1 VLQFRFAAMSD
12 TGPVREHNEDSGFAG
27 PYLLCV
33 ADGVGGAAAGEIASA
48 TTTYVVSARA
58 LAHPGVEPVRL
69 LRSAVAESH
78 DQLVA
83 GVAADPDRLGMATT
97 LTAVLT
103 DGMHTALAQVGD
115 SRAYLLRDGALSQLS
130 HDQTMVQAL
139 LDAGRISV
147 QQAAE
152 SPYRHV
158 VLQAVDGEHTPEP
171 VVQLVD
177 LRPGDRLLLCSD
189 GLSDVLSPAAMQML
203 LGLDSRS
210 MAAERLV
217 RAAIDS
223 GTRDNVTVVIGDVV
237 DAPAVVGT
245 GIVLGAGVDLAHVVD
260 PTAVRPLRSA

>member
-1 VLQFRFAAMSD
+1 MLQFRFAAMSD

-48 TTTYVVSARA
+48 TATYVVSARA
-58 LAHPGVEPVRL
+58 LAHPGAEPGRL
-69 LRSAVAESH
+69 LRSAVAEAH

-83 GVAADPDRLGMATT
+83 GVAAAPDRLGMATT

-103 DGMHTALAQVGD
+103 DGLHTALVQVGD
-115 SRAYLLRDGALSQLS
+115 SRAYLLHDGALTQLS

-139 LDAGRISV
+139 LDAGRISARE
-147 QQAAE
+147 AAE

-158 VLQAVDGEHTPEP
+158 VLQAIDGEHVPEP
-171 VVQLVD
+171 VVQPLV

-189 GLSDVLSPAAMQML
+189 GLSDVLSPAALQML

-245 GIVLGAGVDLAHVVD
+245 GIVLGAGVDLGHVVD